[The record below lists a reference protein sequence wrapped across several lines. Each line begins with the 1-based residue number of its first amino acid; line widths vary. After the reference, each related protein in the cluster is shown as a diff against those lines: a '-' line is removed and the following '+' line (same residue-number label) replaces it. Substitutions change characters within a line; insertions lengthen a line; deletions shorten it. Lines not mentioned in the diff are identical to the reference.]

1 MTHTRPSSVWH
12 LSEFSSGTILED
24 LRKMVSEMSSSILH
38 VVGQPSFLRF
48 FGSRKKGRGCFIFS
62 CQYWHQAFVYMM
74 TKQSYSER
82 SLSQTRWDIL
92 TSGDGRQTRHF
103 RKKNKK
109 NKKTGKK
116 RICWQQGKG
125 ETQERIV
132 EEKGKNRAWV
142 NIKPFPVCWT

>member
-48 FGSRKKGRGCFIFS
+48 FGSRKKGRGCCIFS

-103 RKKNKK
+103 RKKK
-109 NKKTGKK
+109 KKTKK
-116 RICWQQGKG
+116 
-125 ETQERIV
+125 QERK
-132 EEKGKNRAWV
+132 ESADNKEKVKHKRELLKKKEKTALE
-142 NIKPFPVCWT
+142 